1 MISHYSPEDLCP
13 KCGGFISTDNPHP
26 YVLFKK
32 CEECGYTKEVST
44 LGDKI
49 DEAMDLFSYND

>member
-1 MISHYSPEDLCP
+1 MTLHFSPEDLCP
-13 KCGGFISTDNPHP
+13 QCGCFMGTDNPHP
-26 YVLFKK
+26 HVLFTT
-32 CEECGYTKEVST
+32 CEKCGYHREETT